1 MKRSWV
7 RRALVVAAC
16 VAAVLPAA
24 AQDYPSKP
32 IRIIV
37 PVAPGGITDV
47 AARAAGDY
55 IARKSGQPVVIENR
69 TGAGGN
75 IGMEMVAKAA
85 PDGYTFGVS
94 ATTQIAINP
103 FVFKKM
109 PFDPLNDLV
118 PVAPIG
124 EAPQFLVTTAK
135 VPATTLKDFIAYAR
149 KENGKLNYVSLG
161 PGSTVHLGGVQF
173 TRLAKVD
180 MQPVQYRGAAPGI
193 SDLVAGNVHLISV
206 GIAPVKSLVEAGMLR
221 VLAVGTPKRMSY
233 LPDIPTA
240 AEAGLAGLRGD
251 HLVRVVCPEGHAA
264 SGRGVAERRR
274 ARDERGSG
282 RGPAAHR
289 REHRSHEHDRRR
301 IRRAGEGRCRALGR
315 HHPRRRPE
323 AGIAVRDCGRCG

>member
-1 MKRSWV
+1 MTRTLLRGAV
-7 RRALVVAAC
+7 LAALSIAA
-16 VAAVLPAA
+16 ALPAA
-24 AQDYPSKP
+24 AQDYPAKP

-37 PVAPGGITDV
+37 PVAPGGITDI

-75 IGMEMVAKAA
+75 IGSEAVAKSA
-85 PDGYTFGVS
+85 PDGYTLGVI

-103 FVFKKM
+103 FVFKKLSY
-109 PFDPLNDLV
+109 DPLTDLV

-135 VPATTLKDFIAYAR
+135 VPAKTLPEFIAYAR
-149 KENGKLNYVSLG
+149 KETASSTTSRSGPAAPCSLG
-161 PGSTVHLGGVQF
+161 GEQF
-173 TRLAKVD
+173 ARLAKVD

-240 AEAGLAGLRGD
+240 AEAGLPGYE
-251 HLVRVVCPEGHAA
+251 VTTWF
-264 SGRGVAERRR
+264 
-274 ARDERGSG
+274 
-282 RGPAAHR
+282 
-289 REHRSHEHDRRR
+289 
-301 IRRAGEGRCRALGR
+301 ALFAPKGT
-315 HHPRRRPE
+315 PRPILE
-323 AGIAVRDCGRCG
+323 WLNAAVREMNADQEAARRLTDVNIDPMSMTVDEFGAQVKADAVRWERIIRDAGVKPE

>member
-1 MKRSWV
+1 MTRHLA
-7 RRALVVAAC
+7 RMAALAALC
-16 VAAVLPAA
+16 VAAALPAA

-32 IRIIV
+32 VRIVV
-37 PVAPGGITDV
+37 PVAPGGITDI

-55 IARKSGQPVVIENR
+55 IARKSGQTVIIENR

-75 IGMEMVAKAA
+75 IGSETVAKSA
-85 PDGYTFGVS
+85 PDGYTLGVI
-94 ATTQIAINP
+94 ATTQIVINP

-109 PFDPLNDLV
+109 SYDPLTDLV

-135 VPATTLKDFIAYAR
+135 IPAATLPEFIAYAR

-206 GIAPVKSLVEAGMLR
+206 GIAPVKALVEGGLLR
-221 VLAVGTPKRMSY
+221 VLAAGTRKRVSY
-233 LPDIPTA
+233 LPEIPTA
-240 AEAGLAGLRGD
+240 AEAGLPGYEVTTWFALFAPKGTPRPIVEWLNAAVREMNADQAAVRRLTDVNIDPMSMTVDEFGALVKADAVRWEGIIRDAGLK
-251 HLVRVVCPEGHAA
+251 PE
-264 SGRGVAERRR
+264 
-274 ARDERGSG
+274 
-282 RGPAAHR
+282 
-289 REHRSHEHDRRR
+289 
-301 IRRAGEGRCRALGR
+301 
-315 HHPRRRPE
+315 
-323 AGIAVRDCGRCG
+323 

>member
-1 MKRSWV
+1 MTCTLLRGAV
-7 RRALVVAAC
+7 LAALSIAA
-16 VAAVLPAA
+16 ALPAA
-24 AQDYPSKP
+24 AQDYPAKP

-37 PVAPGGITDV
+37 PVAPGGITDI

-55 IARKSGQPVVIENR
+55 IARKSGQTVVIENR

-75 IGMEMVAKAA
+75 IGSEAVAKSA
-85 PDGYTFGVS
+85 PDGYTLGVI

-103 FVFKKM
+103 FVFKKLSY
-109 PFDPLNDLV
+109 DPLTDLV

-135 VPATTLKDFIAYAR
+135 VPAKTLPEFIAFAR
-149 KENGKLNYVSLG
+149 KETGKLNYVSLG
-161 PGSTVHLGGVQF
+161 PGSTVSLGGEQF
-173 TRLAKVD
+173 ARLAKVD

-240 AEAGLAGLRGD
+240 AEAGLPGYE
-251 HLVRVVCPEGHAA
+251 VTTWF
-264 SGRGVAERRR
+264 
-274 ARDERGSG
+274 
-282 RGPAAHR
+282 
-289 REHRSHEHDRRR
+289 
-301 IRRAGEGRCRALGR
+301 ALFAPKGT
-315 HHPRRRPE
+315 PRPILE
-323 AGIAVRDCGRCG
+323 WLNAAVREMNADQEAARRLTDVNIDPMSMTVDEFGAQVKADAVRWERIIRDAGVKPE

>member
-1 MKRSWV
+1 VTRKFV
-7 RRALVVAAC
+7 RMTVLVTLFAIAA
-16 VAAVLPAA
+16 LPAV

-32 IRIIV
+32 VRFVV
-37 PVAPGGITDV
+37 PVAPGGITDIV
-47 AARAAGDY
+47 ARAAGDF

-75 IGMEMVAKAA
+75 IGSETVAKSV
-85 PDGYTFGVS
+85 PDGYTLGVI

-109 PFDPLNDLV
+109 SYDPLNDLV

-124 EAPQFLVTTAK
+124 EAPQFLVINAK

-149 KENGKLNYVSLG
+149 KEAGKLNYVSLG

-173 TRLAKVD
+173 TRLAEVE

-206 GIAPVKSLVEAGMLR
+206 GIAPVKSLVEGGLLR
-221 VLAVGTPKRMSY
+221 VLAAGTRKRVSY

-240 AEAGLAGLRGD
+240 AEAGLPGYEVTTWFALFAPKGTPRPIVEWLNGAIREMNADQASARRLTDVNIDPMSMTADEFAALVKADAARWERIIRDAGLT
-251 HLVRVVCPEGHAA
+251 PE
-264 SGRGVAERRR
+264 
-274 ARDERGSG
+274 
-282 RGPAAHR
+282 
-289 REHRSHEHDRRR
+289 
-301 IRRAGEGRCRALGR
+301 
-315 HHPRRRPE
+315 
-323 AGIAVRDCGRCG
+323 

>member
-1 MKRSWV
+1 MQSLARLA
-7 RRALVVAAC
+7 ALTALC
-16 VAAVLPAA
+16 VAALPAI
-24 AQDYPSKP
+24 AQDYPTKP

-75 IGMEMVAKAA
+75 IGMEM
-85 PDGYTFGVS
+85 DGYTFGVS

-109 PFDPLNDLV
+109 SYDPLNDLV
-118 PVAPIG
+118 AVAPIG

-135 VPATTLKDFIAYAR
+135 VSATTLKDFIDYAR
-149 KENGKLNYVSLG
+149 QENGKLNYVSLG

-173 TRLAKVD
+173 TRLAKVE

-221 VLAVGTPKRMSY
+221 VLAAGTPKRVSY

-240 AEAGLAGLRGD
+240 AEAGLPGYEVTTWFALFAPKGTPHPIVEWLNAAVREMNADQVAVRRLTDVNIDPMSMTVDQFGAQVRADAVRWEGIIRDAGLK
-251 HLVRVVCPEGHAA
+251 PE
-264 SGRGVAERRR
+264 
-274 ARDERGSG
+274 
-282 RGPAAHR
+282 
-289 REHRSHEHDRRR
+289 
-301 IRRAGEGRCRALGR
+301 
-315 HHPRRRPE
+315 
-323 AGIAVRDCGRCG
+323 

>member
-37 PVAPGGITDV
+37 PVAPGGITDI

-55 IARKSGQPVVIENR
+55 IARKSRP
-69 TGAGGN
+69 AGGDR
-75 IGMEMVAKAA
+75 EPHRRRRQYRHRRWSRRRHRTA
-85 PDGYTFGVS
+85 TRSVS
-94 ATTQIAINP
+94 CATTQIAINP

-149 KENGKLNYVSLG
+149 KENGKLQYVSLG

-240 AEAGLAGLRGD
+240 AEAGLPGYEVTTWFALFAPKGTPRPVVEWLNAAVREMNADQAAVRRLTDVNIDPMSMTVDEFGAQVKADAVRWEGIIRDAGLK
-251 HLVRVVCPEGHAA
+251 PE
-264 SGRGVAERRR
+264 
-274 ARDERGSG
+274 
-282 RGPAAHR
+282 
-289 REHRSHEHDRRR
+289 
-301 IRRAGEGRCRALGR
+301 
-315 HHPRRRPE
+315 
-323 AGIAVRDCGRCG
+323 

>member
-1 MKRSWV
+1 MKRSWA
-7 RRALVVAAC
+7 RRALVAAAC
-16 VAAVLPAA
+16 VAVVLPAA

-75 IGMEMVAKAA
+75 IGMEMVAKSA

-109 PFDPLNDLV
+109 SYDPLNDLV
-118 PVAPIG
+118 AVAPIG

-135 VPATTLKDFIAYAR
+135 IPATTLKDFIDYAR

-161 PGSTVHLGGVQF
+161 PGSTVHLGGAQF

-240 AEAGLAGLRGD
+240 AEAGLPGYEVTTWFALFAPKGTPRPFVEWLNATVREMNADPAAVRRLTDVNIDPMSMTVDEFGAQVKADAVRWEGIIRDAGLK
-251 HLVRVVCPEGHAA
+251 PE
-264 SGRGVAERRR
+264 
-274 ARDERGSG
+274 
-282 RGPAAHR
+282 
-289 REHRSHEHDRRR
+289 
-301 IRRAGEGRCRALGR
+301 
-315 HHPRRRPE
+315 
-323 AGIAVRDCGRCG
+323 

>member
-1 MKRSWV
+1 MTRGWACAAV
-7 RRALVVAAC
+7 AALVG
-16 VAAVLPAA
+16 VLAQPAA

-32 IRIIV
+32 VRIVV
-37 PVAPGGITDV
+37 PVAPGGITDIV
-47 AARAAGDY
+47 ARAAGDF

-75 IGMEMVAKAA
+75 IGSETVAKSA
-85 PDGYTFGVS
+85 PDGYTLGVI

-109 PFDPLNDLV
+109 SYDPLNDLV

-124 EAPQFLVTTAK
+124 EAPQFLVINAK

-149 KENGKLNYVSLG
+149 KEAGKLNYVSLG

-173 TRLAKVD
+173 TRLAQVE

-206 GIAPVKSLVEAGMLR
+206 GIAPVKSLVEGGMLR
-221 VLAVGTPKRMSY
+221 VLAAGTRKRVSY

-240 AEAGLAGLRGD
+240 AEAGLPGYEVTTWFALFAPKGTPRPIVEWLNGAIREMNADQTSARRLTDVNIDPMSMGVDEFAALVKADATRWERIIRDAGLK
-251 HLVRVVCPEGHAA
+251 PE
-264 SGRGVAERRR
+264 
-274 ARDERGSG
+274 
-282 RGPAAHR
+282 
-289 REHRSHEHDRRR
+289 
-301 IRRAGEGRCRALGR
+301 
-315 HHPRRRPE
+315 
-323 AGIAVRDCGRCG
+323 